1 MEIAVK
7 DIQGKETG
15 KKVTLDDSVFGI
27 EPNEHAVYLDVKAIL
42 ANKRQGTHASKEK
55 SMLSGS
61 TKKLK
66 RQKGT
71 GGARAGSIKNPL
83 FRGGA
88 RVFGPQPRDY
98 SEKVNKQVKAL
109 ARKSALSAKEKD
121 NEVIVVEDFSFEAP
135 KTKQMVEFKK
145 NFNLDD
151 KNSLLVVANP
161 NKNVYLSARNLQGFS
176 VVSACDLNT
185 YEILKAKNLILCEG
199 SVEEIVKTLKK

>member
-98 SEKVNKQVKAL
+98 SEKVNKQLKAL
-109 ARKSALSAKEKD
+109 ARKSALSAKVKD

>member
-1 MEIAVK
+1 MEIVVK
-7 DIQGKETG
+7 DIQGKDTG
-15 KKVTLDDSVFGI
+15 KKVILDDAIFGI

-55 SMLSGS
+55 STISGS
-61 TKKLK
+61 TRKLK

-98 SEKVNKQVKAL
+98 SEKVNQKVKDL
-109 ARKSALSAKEKD
+109 ARKSALSAKVKD
-121 NEVIVVEDFSFEAP
+121 NEVIVVEDFSFDAP

-151 KNSLLVVANP
+151 KNSLLVLANP
-161 NKNVYLSARNLQGFS
+161 NNNVYLSARNLQGFS
-176 VVSACDLNT
+176 VVSASELNT

-199 SVEEIVKTLKK
+199 SVEEIVKTLNK

>member
-42 ANKRQGTHASKEK
+42 ANKRQGTHATKEK
-55 SMLSGS
+55 STLSGS

-88 RVFGPQPRDY
+88 RIFGPQPRDY
-98 SEKVNKQVKAL
+98 SEKVNKKVKVL
-109 ARKSALSAKEKD
+109 ARKSALSATVKD
-121 NEVIVVEDFSFEAP
+121 NEVIVLEDFTFEAP
-135 KTKQMVEFKK
+135 KTKQIVAIQKNLNLGDKK
-145 NFNLDD
+145 
-151 KNSLLVVANP
+151 SLLVVANS
-161 NKNVYLSARNLQGFS
+161 NNNVYLSARNLQGFS

-185 YEILKAKNLILCEG
+185 YEILKAKNLILCES
-199 SVEEIVKTLKK
+199 SVEEIVKTLNK

>member
-15 KKVTLDDSVFGI
+15 KKITLDDSVFGI

-98 SEKVNKQVKAL
+98 SEKVNKKVKDL
-109 ARKSALSAKEKD
+109 ARKSALSAKVKD
-121 NEVIVVEDFSFEAP
+121 NEVIVVEDFTFEAP

-145 NFNLDD
+145 NFGLDD
-151 KNSLLVVANP
+151 KNSLLVLANP
-161 NKNVYLSARNLQGFS
+161 NNNVYLSARNLQGFS
-176 VVSACDLNT
+176 VVSASELNT
-185 YEILKAKNLILCEG
+185 YEILRAKNLILCEG
-199 SVEEIVKTLKK
+199 SVEEIVKTLNK

>member
-109 ARKSALSAKEKD
+109 ARKSALSAKVKD

-151 KNSLLVVANP
+151 KNSLLVVANS

>member
-42 ANKRQGTHASKEK
+42 ANKRQGTHATKEK
-55 SMLSGS
+55 STLSGS

-88 RVFGPQPRDY
+88 RIFGPQPRDY
-98 SEKVNKQVKAL
+98 SEKVNKKVKVL
-109 ARKSALSAKEKD
+109 ARKSALSAKVKD
-121 NEVIVVEDFSFEAP
+121 NEVIVLEDFTFEAP
-135 KTKQMVEFKK
+135 KTKQIVAIQKNLNLGDKK
-145 NFNLDD
+145 
-151 KNSLLVVANP
+151 SLLVVANS
-161 NKNVYLSARNLQGFS
+161 NNNVYLSARNLQGFS
-176 VVSACDLNT
+176 VVSASELNT
-185 YEILKAKNLILCEG
+185 YEILRAKNLILCEG
-199 SVEEIVKTLKK
+199 SVEEIVKTLNK

>member
-15 KKVTLDDSVFGI
+15 KKITLDDSVFGI

-42 ANKRQGTHASKEK
+42 ANKRQGTHATKEK
-55 SMLSGS
+55 STISGS

-98 SEKVNKQVKAL
+98 SEKVNKKVKDL
-109 ARKSALSAKEKD
+109 ARKSALSAKVKD
-121 NEVIVVEDFSFEAP
+121 NEVIVVEDFSFDAP

-145 NFNLDD
+145 NFNLDN

-161 NKNVYLSARNLQGFS
+161 NNNVYLSARNLQGFS
-176 VVSACDLNT
+176 VVSASELNT

-199 SVEEIVKTLKK
+199 SVEEIVKTLNK

>member
-1 MEIAVK
+1 MEIVVK
-7 DIQGKETG
+7 DIQGKDTG
-15 KKVTLDDSVFGI
+15 KKVVLDDAIFGI

-55 SMLSGS
+55 STISGS

-98 SEKVNKQVKAL
+98 SEKINKKVKDL
-109 ARKSALSAKEKD
+109 ARKSVLSAKAKD
-121 NEVIVVEDFSFEAP
+121 NEIIVVEDFSFEAP
-135 KTKQMVEFKK
+135 KTKNIVALQKNLNVSDKK
-145 NFNLDD
+145 
-151 KNSLLVVANP
+151 SLLVIANQD
-161 NKNVYLSARNLQGFS
+161 NNVYLSARNLQGFT
-176 VVSACDLNT
+176 VVNASDINT
-185 YEILKAKNLILCEG
+185 YELLKAKNLILCES
-199 SVEEIVKTLKK
+199 SVEEIVKILNK

>member
-15 KKVTLDDSVFGI
+15 KKITLDDSVFGI

-55 SMLSGS
+55 SSLSGS

-98 SEKVNKQVKAL
+98 SEKVNKKVKEL
-109 ARKSALSAKEKD
+109 ARKSALSAKVKD

-145 NFNLDD
+145 NFNLND

-161 NKNVYLSARNLQGFS
+161 NNNVYLSARNLQGFS
-176 VVSACDLNT
+176 VITASELNT

-199 SVEEIVKTLKK
+199 SVEEIVKTLNK

>member
-15 KKVTLDDSVFGI
+15 KKITLDDSVFGI

-88 RVFGPQPRDY
+88 RVFGPQQRDY
-98 SEKVNKQVKAL
+98 SEKVNKKVKEL
-109 ARKSALSAKEKD
+109 ARKSALSAKVKD
-121 NEVIVVEDFSFEAP
+121 NEVIVVEDFTFEAP

-145 NFNLDD
+145 NFGLDD
-151 KNSLLVVANP
+151 KNSLLVLANP
-161 NKNVYLSARNLQGFS
+161 NNNVYLSARNLQGFS
-176 VVSACDLNT
+176 VVSASELNT
-185 YEILKAKNLILCEG
+185 YEILRAKNLILCEG
-199 SVEEIVKTLKK
+199 SVEEIVKTLNK

>member
-42 ANKRQGTHASKEK
+42 ANKRQGTHATKEK
-55 SMLSGS
+55 STLSGS

-88 RVFGPQPRDY
+88 RIFGPQPRDY
-98 SEKVNKQVKAL
+98 SEKVNKKVKVL
-109 ARKSALSAKEKD
+109 ARKSALSAKVKD
-121 NEVIVVEDFSFEAP
+121 NEVIVLEDFTFEAP
-135 KTKQMVEFKK
+135 KTKQIVAIQKK
-145 NFNLDD
+145 LNLGD
-151 KNSLLVVANP
+151 KKSLLVVANS
-161 NKNVYLSARNLQGFS
+161 NNNVYLSARNLQGFS

-185 YEILKAKNLILCEG
+185 YEILKAKNLILCES
-199 SVEEIVKTLKK
+199 SVEEIVKTLNK

>member
-15 KKVTLDDSVFGI
+15 KKITLDDSVFGI

-55 SMLSGS
+55 STISGS

-98 SEKVNKQVKAL
+98 SEKVNKKVKDL
-109 ARKSALSAKEKD
+109 ARKSALSAKVKD
-121 NEVIVVEDFSFEAP
+121 NEVIVVEDFSFDAP

-145 NFNLDD
+145 NFNLND
-151 KNSLLVVANP
+151 KNSLLVMANP
-161 NKNVYLSARNLQGFS
+161 NNNVYLSARNLQGFS
-176 VVSACDLNT
+176 VVCASELNT
-185 YEILKAKNLILCEG
+185 YEILKAKNLILCVG
-199 SVEEIVKTLKK
+199 SVEEIVKTLNK

>member
-42 ANKRQGTHASKEK
+42 ANKRQGTHATKEK
-55 SMLSGS
+55 STLSGS

-88 RVFGPQPRDY
+88 RIFGPQPRDY
-98 SEKVNKQVKAL
+98 SEKVNKKVKVL
-109 ARKSALSAKEKD
+109 ARKSALSAKVKD
-121 NEVIVVEDFSFEAP
+121 NEVIVLEDFTFEAP
-135 KTKQMVEFKK
+135 KTKQIVAIQKNLNLGDKK
-145 NFNLDD
+145 
-151 KNSLLVVANP
+151 SLLVVANS
-161 NKNVYLSARNLQGFS
+161 NNNVYLSARNLQGFS

-185 YEILKAKNLILCEG
+185 YEILNAKNLILCES
-199 SVEEIVKTLKK
+199 SVEEIVKTLNK